1 MLAASR
7 AQRSAISRPIPRDAP
22 VMKIVFPLR
31 VSIEFSCIASD
42 GESFTVH
49 PSLFIEHDRRD
60 RVFDL
65 EANGIVHAVFLVGEL
80 SD

>member
-42 GESFTVH
+42 GESFTV
-49 PSLFIEHDRRD
+49 PFIVYRT
-60 RVFDL
+60 
-65 EANGIVHAVFLVGEL
+65 
-80 SD
+80 